1 MVALAEIMTSDVF
14 TASPDTAVTD
24 GAAAMVRRRFGSAV
38 VLEGGAVSGIF
49 TERDVLRAAASGAE
63 LTQSPVSRWM
73 TPDPVTAG
81 PEVDSDQAAELMLGG
96 GFRHLPVVEGGKL
109 AGIVSLR
116 DLLSVRIS
124 RRGAAVAQP
133 RGRGRRLWPPGRRP
147 RN

>member
-24 GAAAMVRRRFGSAV
+24 VAAAMVRRRFGSAV

-81 PEVDSDQAAELMLGG
+81 PEVDSDQA